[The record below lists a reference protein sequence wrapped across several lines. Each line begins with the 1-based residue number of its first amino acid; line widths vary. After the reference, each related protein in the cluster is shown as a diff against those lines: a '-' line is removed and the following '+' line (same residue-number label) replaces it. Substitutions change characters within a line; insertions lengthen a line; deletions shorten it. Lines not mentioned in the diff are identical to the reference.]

1 MQCRAP
7 RQKGKMEV
15 RQRPTPPNSRFRTC
29 ADVMRRTVAEVTR
42 RTPAWISRP
51 RQPSDPAVW
60 DVRRNPVGVVF
71 AFGTF
76 TQGSLRGNLGLE
88 DATPMRLFSLER
100 DLISSRRD
108 AASCRPR
115 IPTGFR
121 PKAQGCEERAT
132 LGHRWANIINRN
144 AVAAYPFML
153 CTRRWTQP
161 LWRSLKSFNLHPPS
175 FRDKLGRRYVAPG
188 SG

>member
-88 DATPMRLFSLER
+88 DAIPLGLFVRQR
-100 DLISSRRD
+100 DSTSSRRHPS
-108 AASCRPR
+108 APSENPNG
-115 IPTGFR
+115 IPSQSPGLRGTS
-121 PKAQGCEERAT
+121 
-132 LGHRWANIINRN
+132 
-144 AVAAYPFML
+144 Y
-153 CTRRWTQP
+153 
-161 LWRSLKSFNLHPPS
+161 
-175 FRDKLGRRYVAPG
+175 PG
-188 SG
+188 SRSVKHHQPQRGCGPSVHAPHASLDATPLSL